1 MRLIH
6 LVRHGRTVWNTQKR
20 VMGWL
25 DVGIEPTSQPDA
37 EAVAL
42 VLIGEDVGS
51 IVSSPLRRAL
61 ATAAPLAG
69 LVDVE
74 PRIDDRFGEMHV
86 GPWEG
91 LSEDEVAAQWP
102 VEWQRWRT
110 EPHRLQLHGRETLAE
125 LNARVA
131 EALEE
136 LASESVV
143 AGAAVVVFTH
153 DAVVRAAIA
162 WALGTGPEIYRHV
175 EVANCS
181 ITTVRIGDGTPHL
194 LRTNDIGHLAE
205 TRGQG

>member
-6 LVRHGRTVWNTQKR
+6 IVRHGRTPSNTQKR

-25 DVGIEPTSQPDA
+25 DESIEPTSQRDA
-37 EAVAL
+37 EAVARAL
-42 VLIGEDVGS
+42 AGEDVGS
-51 IVSSPLRRAL
+51 LVSSPLRRAL
-61 ATAAPLAG
+61 ATAAPLAALVG
-69 LVDVE
+69 LE

-91 LSEDEVAAQWP
+91 SSEDEVAAQWP
-102 VEWQRWRT
+102 TEWQRWRA

-136 LASESVV
+136 LTSESVV
-143 AGAAVVVFTH
+143 AGAAVVFTH
-153 DAVVRAAIA
+153 DAVVRAAVA

-175 EVANCS
+175 DVANCS
-181 ITTVRIGDGTPHL
+181 ITTVRIDDGVPHL
-194 LRTNDIGHLAE
+194 VRTNDIGHLVG
-205 TRGQG
+205 TRGLG